1 MSWFGVVSATIIDIM
16 VGNSFADLNAKRV
29 HKALEFGCGSN
40 PFDRIHTPFAQ
51 RLSCNAFA
59 DLNAKRVH
67 KALLEFGCA
76 GRTRCRLFDRI
87 HTPFTQRLSSKWYL
101 QNQVVGIAGVCES
114 RSERPSPYPALGSQC
129 ALYSGDVNS

>member
-1 MSWFGVVSATIIDIM
+1 M
-16 VGNSFADLNAKRV
+16 VGN
-29 HKALEFGCGSN
+29 
-40 PFDRIHTPFAQ
+40 T
-51 RLSCNAFA
+51 FA

-101 QNQVVGIAGVCES
+101 QNQVVLAGIAGVGYVCES
-114 RSERPSPYPALGSQC
+114 RYQIEIPPEANDRPPTPLWVNAL
-129 ALYSGDVNS
+129 